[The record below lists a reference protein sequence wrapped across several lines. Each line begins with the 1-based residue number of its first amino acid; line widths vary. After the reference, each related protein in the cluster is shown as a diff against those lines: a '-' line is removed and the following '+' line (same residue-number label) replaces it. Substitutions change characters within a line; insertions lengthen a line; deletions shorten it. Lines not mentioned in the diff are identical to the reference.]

1 MEILDLVIVGAGWH
15 GLAMAKTYLEVH
27 PNSSVRIFDSAASVG
42 GVWAEERLYPGLK
55 TNNLLGSYE
64 FSDFPMTPGRLNV
77 QPGQHIP
84 GDAVH
89 DYLGQF
95 ADHFNLTAR
104 LRLECKVESAELRD
118 TEDWLLQISS
128 SSPMKSGSRLEH
140 VVAHK
145 LVMATG
151 LTSEPYTPTFTDQD
165 LFKRDLFH
173 AKELKNRSSILEK
186 ARNVV
191 VVGGNKS
198 AWDACFAV
206 ANRGARAHMVMR
218 PSGGGPSWV
227 WPVLFSPLKMSIQRL
242 ASTRFVTWF
251 DPCIWGE
258 TTGVIGWIRR
268 LLHGTRL
275 GRILVSAFW
284 RLLQYYAYKSHRL
297 DDHPETR
304 KLKPWVSPFWMGN
317 SLSIHNYS
325 TSWFDLVR
333 QGRITI
339 HIADI
344 ARLSEG
350 TVHLSDDTTLEA
362 DALVCCTGWI
372 QKPSVQFLGQETTM
386 NLGLDGK
393 DSTQLRQPEM
403 ARKEIYHR
411 VPAVRQRPRVV
422 DMTKKSQL
430 GPSLSEKQAHNNHR
444 FQLHR
449 FMVPPDAET
458 LRRKNVA
465 FIGAHLALTAVMISQ
480 LQALWI
486 TAFFADEIDEL
497 TASNMDAARVEYET
511 ILHNEYTRI
520 RHPPEAGGCGDR
532 CPDLTFDCLA
542 YMDLLM
548 KDLGMDRFRKRRAGG
563 LWSEMCGRYMPADY
577 KGIVQEW
584 MSSS

>member
-1 MEILDLVIVGAGWH
+1 
-15 GLAMAKTYLEVH
+15 MAKTYLEVH

-64 FSDFPMTPGRLNV
+64 FSDFPMTPGRFNV

-89 DYLGQF
+89 DYLRQF
-95 ADHFNLTAR
+95 SDHYGLIAR
-104 LRLECKVESAELRD
+104 LRLRCKVESAELRD
-118 TEDWLLQISS
+118 DECWLLQISS
-128 SSPMKSGSRLEH
+128 ASPMTPEHRLEY
-140 VVAHK
+140 VVARK

-151 LTSEPYTPTFTDQD
+151 LTSEPYTPTFAGQD

-173 AKELKNRSSILEK
+173 AKELKHRSSSLEK
-186 ARNVV
+186 AQDVV

-242 ASTRFVTWF
+242 ASTRCVTWF

-258 TTGVIGWIRR
+258 TTGMIGWIRR

-275 GRILVSAFW
+275 GRMLVSAFW

-317 SLSIHNYS
+317 SLSTHNYS

-333 QGRITI
+333 QGKITI
-339 HIADI
+339 HIAEVT
-344 ARLSEG
+344 RLSEG
-350 TVHLSDDTTLEA
+350 AVHLSDNTTLEA
-362 DALVCCTGWI
+362 DALVCCTGWV

-386 NLGLDGK
+386 KLGLHGR
-393 DSTQLRQPEM
+393 DSKALKQTEV

-411 VPAVRQRPRVV
+411 VPAVRQRPRAVE
-422 DMTKKSQL
+422 TTERSQSGL
-430 GPSLSEKQAHNNHR
+430 NFTEKRAHENHR
-444 FQLHR
+444 FQLYR
-449 FMVPPDAET
+449 FMIPPDSET
-458 LRRKNVA
+458 LRHKNLA

-486 TAFFADEIDEL
+486 TAFFTDEIDAL
-497 TASNMDAARVEYET
+497 KASSMDATKVEYET

-520 RHPPEAGGCGDR
+520 RHPPEAGGCGER

-542 YMDLLM
+542 YMDLLL
-548 KDLGMDRFRKRRAGG
+548 KDLGMDRFRKRRTGG
-563 LWSEMCGRYMPADY
+563 LWSEMFGRYMPADH

-584 MSSS
+584 MASP